1 MEIRDYVTH
10 LGWRLLLLVLLPV
23 LAGAGAFAL
32 LADSPGQYEADGVLT
47 VPSAVVGGSTSG
59 SVAQYMANFEQ
70 AVLSDPVVDD
80 VAEATGVDPDDVRSG
95 LGVTQ
100 LGNSN
105 LVRIDFRGPD
115 PAVAK
120 RIVGL
125 ATTSAFDVVARIQ
138 LPVEQN
144 PDVLRSRVDA
154 TTSELNEAET
164 ALQDFLLENHLVLPR
179 EQYLL
184 VASDIS
190 RLESD
195 IVQAESAGQPTTTL
209 EAALADRRRELKR
222 LAAAIPE
229 YEQLQAAVDT
239 SQEDLHAAQEE
250 LRLAEEQLANV
261 KPQMTEVRSRSIPR
275 IQTVGRGVAVAAGG
289 GFVVAIALTLLFP
302 PRRAFPFVEL
312 ERSSLEVPSR
322 S

>member
-32 LADSPGQYEADGVLT
+32 LADSPGQYEANGVLT

-120 RIVGL
+120 RIVDL

-138 LPVEQN
+138 LPVEQ
-144 PDVLRSRVDA
+144 
-154 TTSELNEAET
+154 
-164 ALQDFLLENHLVLPR
+164 
-179 EQYLL
+179 
-184 VASDIS
+184 
-190 RLESD
+190 
-195 IVQAESAGQPTTTL
+195 
-209 EAALADRRRELKR
+209 
-222 LAAAIPE
+222 
-229 YEQLQAAVDT
+229 
-239 SQEDLHAAQEE
+239 
-250 LRLAEEQLANV
+250 
-261 KPQMTEVRSRSIPR
+261 
-275 IQTVGRGVAVAAGG
+275 
-289 GFVVAIALTLLFP
+289 
-302 PRRAFPFVEL
+302 
-312 ERSSLEVPSR
+312 
-322 S
+322 